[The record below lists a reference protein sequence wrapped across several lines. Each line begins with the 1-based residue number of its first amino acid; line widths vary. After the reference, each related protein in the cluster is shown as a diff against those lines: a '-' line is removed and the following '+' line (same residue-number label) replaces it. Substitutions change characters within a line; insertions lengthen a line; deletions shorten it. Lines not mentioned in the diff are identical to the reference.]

1 MRGRLLSSLLITSL
15 LLASCASTTTVYYTL
30 SAAETPAS
38 GHKEGALVP
47 QQAYALSRV
56 TVPAQVDDTPLIVR
70 QSNDQLMVLTY
81 DKWTAPLGEIMR
93 NAISQEL
100 TNKMGMPPIQGVLA
114 TTFTANTRV
123 NEVAIDVQRF
133 EMQPAKQAS
142 LGVVW
147 RVTFHGQNKRPVTCY
162 AVFSTPATPGVA
174 PLVLAQQRN
183 VAELASKIAQTLS
196 GQATPSQTTCQQA

>member
-1 MRGRLLSSLLITSL
+1 MRPRLLSGLLITSL
-15 LLASCASTTTVYYTL
+15 LLASCASTTTAYYTL
-30 SAAETPAS
+30 SAAESLAGS
-38 GHKEGALVP
+38 RKEGAAIP
-47 QQAYALSRV
+47 HAYAISRV

-70 QSNDQLMVLTY
+70 QSNDQLLVLTY
-81 DKWTAPLGEIMR
+81 DKWTAPLGEIVR

-114 TTFTANTRV
+114 TTFTAKTRV

-147 RVTFHGQNKRPVTCY
+147 RVTFHGQDKRPVTCY
-162 AVFSTPATPGVA
+162 AVLSNAATPGVA

-196 GQATPSQTTCQQA
+196 GQTKITEATCQRA

>member
-15 LLASCASTTTVYYTL
+15 LLASCASTTTAYYTL
-30 SAAETPAS
+30 SAAETSAS
-38 GHKEGALVP
+38 ALKEGALVP
-47 QQAYALSRV
+47 QAYALSRV

-114 TTFTANTRV
+114 TTFTAKTRV

-162 AVFSTPATPGVA
+162 AVFSNPATPGVA

-196 GQATPSQTTCQQA
+196 GQATPTQATCQQS